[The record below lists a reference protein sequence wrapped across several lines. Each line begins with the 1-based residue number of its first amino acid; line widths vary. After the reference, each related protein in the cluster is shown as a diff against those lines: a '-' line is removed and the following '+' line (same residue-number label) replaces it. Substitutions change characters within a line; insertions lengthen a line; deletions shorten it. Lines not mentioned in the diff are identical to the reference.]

1 MTMHRSATVIAGAAL
16 VALLQGCASTPL
28 EPWHTERLREEF
40 TAAKADDVKTFADYV
55 ALEERLF
62 AELDDEVYDRVDT
75 GPAYALARYSKSSA
89 ADPQRYR
96 KNWNR
101 SFEFPS
107 DEPRGGVLL
116 LHGMSDSP
124 YSLRALAE
132 SLGERGYWVSGLR
145 LPGHGTAPSGLRFVK
160 TADMIAAVRL
170 AMTHLVESVDDR
182 PVHIVGYSNGAALA
196 LDYALDAA
204 DGLVSPEPASL
215 ILISPAIRISGTA
228 ALSSVKDSLGAVPGF
243 RGLNWLS
250 IMPEFDPYK
259 YNSFATNASDVVHR
273 LTRDVDRRLA
283 ARTDGAAPLP
293 PILAFKSTVDATVTT
308 EAIVDNLLVRLK
320 HDRHELVLFDVNRLA
335 AKEMLLVD
343 DPGPL
348 TNRLLT
354 EDALP
359 FGVTVISNA
368 DDQSRAVVARFKAP
382 GSRDISSTTSLGM
395 SWPQDVYSLSHVA
408 LPFPIDDPL
417 YGPHPPEDDDTLH
430 FGKIALRGERD
441 LYKLPGNWLVRMRYN
456 PFYDL
461 LETRTLQWIEA
472 AGR

>member
-1 MTMHRSATVIAGAAL
+1 MHRSATVIAGAAL
-16 VALLQGCASTPL
+16 GALLQGCASAPL

-40 TAAKADDVKTFADYV
+40 TVAKADQVKTFADYV

-62 AELDDEVYDRVDT
+62 AELEDDVYDRVDT
-75 GPAYALARYSKSSA
+75 GPAYALARYSKGSA
-89 ADPQRYR
+89 ADPQSYR

-107 DEPRGGVLL
+107 DEPPGGVLL

-132 SLGERGYWVSGLR
+132 TLGERGYWVSGLR

-160 TADMIAAVRL
+160 AADMIAAVRL
-170 AMTHLVESVDDR
+170 AMNHLVEAIGDR

-204 DGLVSPEPASL
+204 NGLVSPEPASL
-215 ILISPAIRISGTA
+215 ILISPAIRINRAA
-228 ALSSVKDSLGAVPGF
+228 ALASAKNSLGAVPGL
-243 RGLNWLS
+243 RGLTWLT

-273 LTRDVDRRLA
+273 LTKDVNRRLA
-283 ARTDGAAPLP
+283 ARTGGAPPLP

-308 EAIVDNLLVRLK
+308 EAVVDNLLARLEP
-320 HDRHELVLFDVNRLA
+320 DRHELVLFDVNRLA
-335 AKEMLLVD
+335 ANKMLLVS

-348 TNRLLT
+348 TNQLLT
-354 EDALP
+354 DDVLP
-359 FGVTVISNA
+359 FGVTVISNS
-368 DDQSRAVVARFKAP
+368 DKQSRAVVARFKAP
-382 GSRDISSTTSLGM
+382 GSSDISNATELGM
-395 SWPQDVYSLSHVA
+395 SWPQDVYSLSHLA
-408 LPFPIDDPL
+408 LPFPPDDPL
-417 YGPHPPEDDDTLH
+417 YGPYPPEDDDTLH
-430 FGKIALRGERD
+430 FGEIALRGERD
-441 LYKLPGNWLVRMRYN
+441 IYKLPAEWLVRMRYN

-461 LETRTLQWIEA
+461 LENRTLQWIEA